1 MSSRIKNLIR
11 EFGAVEGMQFYFR
24 LKAKKL
30 GWFKSSEKNLH
41 FFLRNNGTDAGIF
54 GQVFID
60 RQYQYPVN
68 FEPKTI
74 IDAGANIGLS
84 ALYFAH
90 RFPQASVVAL
100 EPDKNNFDIAVQ
112 NTNACSRIKILNKG
126 IWDKNTFLEII
137 DSTVTND
144 AFMVKESQVPT
155 ANSIEATDIN
165 SIVEQEGWNS
175 IDILKI
181 DIEGSEK
188 ELFAANYEK
197 WLPMTKMIFVEIHD
211 DMKHGCSTSVFK
223 AISKYNFSFAMKHE
237 NLIFINRDEPF
248 AGNNKSA

>member
-1 MSSRIKNLIR
+1 MR
-11 EFGAVEGMQFYFR
+11 EFGAVEGMQFYLR

-30 GWFKSSEKNLH
+30 GWFKSSKKNLS
-41 FFLRNNGTDAGIF
+41 FFLRANGTDAGIF

-60 RQYQYPVN
+60 RQYQYPIH

-90 RFPQASVVAL
+90 RFPLANVVAL
-100 EPDKNNFDIAVQ
+100 EPDKNNFDVAVQ
-112 NTNACSRIKILNKG
+112 NTKACNRIKVLNKG

-144 AFMVKESQVPT
+144 AFMVKESALAT
-155 ANSIEATDIN
+155 TTSIEATDID
-165 SIVEQEGWNS
+165 SIVEQEGWTS

-188 ELFAANYEK
+188 ELFASNYEK
-197 WLPMTKMIFVEIHD
+197 WLPMTKMIFVELHD
-211 DMKHGCSTSVFK
+211 NMKHGSSTSVFK

-248 AGNNKSA
+248 SGDNKSIQAR